1 LNANAM
7 MDSPLVKRLIW
18 SGMVAGLTALASI
31 ASARIAAVVWMRI
44 FGEEP
49 PE

>member
-1 LNANAM
+1 MNADAM
-7 MDSPLVKRLIW
+7 MESPLVKRLIW
-18 SGMVAGLTALASI
+18 SGMVAGLSALASI
-31 ASARIAAVVWMRI
+31 ASARIAAMIWMRV

>member
-1 LNANAM
+1 MNADAM
-7 MDSPLVKRLIW
+7 MESPLMKRLVW
-18 SGMVAGLTALASI
+18 SGMVAGLSALASL
-31 ASARIAAVVWMRI
+31 AAARVAAMVWTRV